1 MSFGFFFFCVVG
13 CGLWGNLSLASVQ
26 ARSTKKKLLDLQ
38 KAGITEVAKPLEKYV
53 AVFVVFG
60 VPAIIMATQTCDTGT
75 GNCNVICEMVLS
87 LRSLADVAVFFS
99 DPQSRAQL
107 LNFSSLLQRL
117 KW

>member
-1 MSFGFFFFCVVG
+1 M
-13 CGLWGNLSLASVQ
+13 
-26 ARSTKKKLLDLQ
+26 
-38 KAGITEVAKPLEKYV
+38 PLFYGTSPHDSCIHVLRYV

-60 VPAIIMATQTCDTGT
+60 VPAIVMATETCNTNT

-107 LNFSSLLQRL
+107 LNFPNLVQRL